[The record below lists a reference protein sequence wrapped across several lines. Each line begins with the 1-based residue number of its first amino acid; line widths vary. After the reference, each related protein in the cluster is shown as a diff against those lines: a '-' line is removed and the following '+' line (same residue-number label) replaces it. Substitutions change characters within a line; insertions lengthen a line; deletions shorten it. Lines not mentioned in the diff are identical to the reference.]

1 MALFKFTTEK
11 EWLEARMRD
20 ITSTELA
27 ALMGMSEYKTRLKLW
42 MIKSGKMED
51 DFEESA
57 PSIWGN
63 RLQNAVGRGIGEDNG
78 WECFDLTGYYLRD
91 EESRIGASM
100 DMRVICPQ
108 RGPGLLEVK
117 TTGYFQE
124 ENGWEKTR
132 APIDYEFQLQ
142 GQVNLAIQ
150 EGQEIGWGCIGA
162 LDGRKSTR
170 LYHRI
175 PDAPLWAL
183 IKEEVAKFWH
193 SIKIDEPPAPDY
205 AADGELIRLMQG
217 SVNVGQNISL
227 TGNNRAHELIEQYN
241 TFIESTAQPTAWNK
255 KAFAEAEKIKNEIHH
270 LMGKAEIALIGDYRI
285 AARETVIDERLQN
298 SYSYRRFDVKKL
310 NRKGNKK

>member
-11 EWLEARMRD
+11 EWLEARKQD
-20 ITSTELA
+20 VTSTELA

-42 MIKSGKMED
+42 MIKAGKMED

-57 PSIWGN
+57 PSIWGS
-63 RLQNAVGRGIGEDNG
+63 RLQNAVGVGIAEDNG

-100 DMRVICPQ
+100 DMRVICSQ

-175 PDAPLWAL
+175 PDAALWAL

-205 AADGELIRLMQG
+205 AADGELIRMMQG

-227 TGNNRAHELIEQYN
+227 TGSNRAHELIQSYHEIRN
-241 TFIESTAQPTAWNK
+241 TLTLSDAANTTLK
-255 KAFAEAEKIKNEIHH
+255 SDAEKIKNELHH
-270 LMGKAEIALIGDYRI
+270 MMGKAEVALIGDYRI
-285 AARETVIDERLQN
+285 SAGETFIEERLQQG
-298 SYSYRRFDVKKL
+298 YSYRRFDVKKL